1 MNSSNNLKHHL
12 LVAMPQLND
21 SYFGHSVC
29 YICDHDE
36 HGSMGLVINKPMGIS
51 LGDIFSELKIEATR
65 QSDRVI
71 MQGGPVSP
79 EQGFVL
85 YQGHFEH
92 IENNQITDAIHLSTS
107 KDILTTI
114 ANGQGPSDV
123 LVCLGYAGW
132 EAGQLAAEIAE
143 NTWLTVE
150 ADEELLFHTPINEI
164 AQKAAKK
171 IGVDINLL
179 TTQSGHA

>member
-1 MNSSNNLKHHL
+1 MNLSNNLKHHF

-29 YICDHDE
+29 YICDHNE

-51 LGDIFSELKIEATR
+51 LGEIFSELHIEDTN
-65 QSDRVI
+65 QSARSI
-71 MQGGPVSP
+71 LQGGPVSP

-85 YQGHFEH
+85 YQGSYNEVQNT
-92 IENNQITDAIHLSTS
+92 EITNTVRLSTS
-107 KDILTTI
+107 KEILSNI
-114 ANGQGPSDV
+114 ASGAGPDEV

-132 EAGQLAAEIAE
+132 DAGQLETEIAE

-150 ADEELLFHTPINEI
+150 ADEELLFHTPVADI
-164 AQKAAKK
+164 AQKAAQK